1 MLSICYMTWPLLWSE
16 HLREFNTTNNNM
28 RLPSASRARSN
39 SDALKTPVP
48 SSSRIMNAC
57 CRTHRKLT
65 QVHVYRYI
73 TFPINFMHKLKL
85 CQHKNLNKQCKTRS
99 RQRHNMSVKRLQW
112 WAFSK
117 VTQGQWNT
125 AILLAPYHFL
135 LVFCK
140 NNASITNKYHF
151 WDITYSS
158 RSQNACARRVCRHRW
173 MNVFI
178 A

>member
-1 MLSICYMTWPLLWSE
+1 MQIHTLLQTISIMLSICYMTWPLLWSE
-16 HLREFNTTNNNM
+16 HLREFNTTNNKM

-65 QVHVYRYI
+65 QVHVYRYT

-99 RQRHNMSVKRLQW
+99 RQRHNMSVKVLLTCCKTARKITHEKDCNGEHSRRS
-112 WAFSK
+112 FK
-117 VTQGQWNT
+117 VNG
-125 AILLAPYHFL
+125 ILL
-135 LVFCK
+135 FCWPH
-140 NNASITNKYHF
+140 ITSY
-151 WDITYSS
+151 
-158 RSQNACARRVCRHRW
+158 
-173 MNVFI
+173 
-178 A
+178 